1 MVKARLALEPEV
13 QQIFETIDEGKNFL
27 LSGGAGSGKT
37 YSLVQVIA
45 QAIFENPT
53 SKIACMTYTNAA
65 VREINARF
73 DSENLFVSTIHDF
86 LWDNIKSF
94 QNELKIALVELAN
107 DENVKVI
114 KTQEDNLTLEIFS
127 DADIQYKE
135 YTSIKNGIISHDE
148 ILVLSEYMF
157 KKYKKLSDI
166 LNDKYKFILVDE
178 YQDTSPYV
186 VKIFLEHLCKSTK
199 SNIVGF
205 FGDSMQSIYEDS
217 VGNLNEYITS
227 GKVFEIKKEQN
238 RRNPKLVFDLAN
250 KLRTDGIVQIPSND
264 KLAPNMENGVIKDG
278 SISFYYSADSIKLEE
293 LRTILNWD
301 WQSKETKELNLTHN
315 LIAPRAGFEKL
326 MQIYDGDKILDY
338 KKRIK
343 DYIQKNN
350 IQDDFSD
357 LTFGQ
362 VIDKLLEGK
371 TTDSQKKPILPTDGM
386 QEFINSNP
394 TLFESAKN
402 YKYQDFVKIYVDK
415 DSLLDD
421 KKDDAEDESR
431 TASKRDHL
439 IKHLFKI
446 QLNIKLYTDGKF
458 NDFLRRTE
466 FKIASIADKRKLL
479 GVITN
484 LQQMSKKKISEV
496 IDFADENGIC
506 KIDDKIIS
514 FKEKNKYIYDQV
526 VDLEFNEF
534 EKLFNYLEGYTPFST
549 QHKIKGAEF
558 DNVLVILDNG
568 NWSSYNFEYL
578 FNQDLFDS
586 LPSSKK
592 NSFPRILER
601 TQKIFYVCCTRAKK
615 NLVVYY
621 HNPSE
626 SVVETARQWFGQD
639 NVKLV
644 S

>member
-1 MVKARLALEPEV
+1 MVKTRLDLEPEV
-13 QQIFETIDEGKNFL
+13 QLIFKAIDEGKNFL

-73 DSENLFVSTIHDF
+73 DNENLFVSTIHDF

-94 QNELKIALVELAN
+94 KNELKIALVELAN
-107 DENVKVI
+107 DEDVKVI
-114 KTQEDNLTLEIFS
+114 KTQEGKLTLDMFS
-127 DADIQYKE
+127 ELEIQYKE
-135 YTSIKNGIISHDE
+135 YTSIKNGVISHDE

-166 LNDKYKFILVDE
+166 LKDKYKFILIDE

-186 VKIFLEHLCKSTK
+186 VKIFLEHLAKSTK
-199 SNIVGF
+199 NNTVGF

-217 VGNLNEYITS
+217 VGNLTDYITS

-250 KLRTDGIVQIPSND
+250 KLRTDGITQVPSTD
-264 KLAPNMENGVIKDG
+264 ILAPNMKDGVIKDG
-278 SISFYYSADSIKLEE
+278 IITFYYSKNEIE
-293 LRTILNWD
+293 LDALKEILRWD
-301 WQSKETKELNLTHN
+301 WRSKETKELNLTHN

-338 KKRIK
+338 KKRVK
-343 DYIQKNN
+343 DYIKEKGIN
-350 IQDDFSD
+350 DDLSN

-371 TTDSQKKPILPTDGM
+371 TTAAEKKPILPTPGM
-386 QEFINSNP
+386 QEFIDSNSN
-394 TLFESAKN
+394 LFDVAKN
-402 YKYQDFVKIYVDK
+402 YNYQDFVKIYVDK

-421 KKDDAEDESR
+421 KKDDADDETR

-446 QLNIKLYTDGKF
+446 QSNIKLYTEGKF

-466 FKIASIADKRKLL
+466 FKITSIADKKKLL
-479 GVITN
+479 DVITD
-484 LQQMSKKKISEV
+484 LQKMSKKKISEV
-496 IDFADENGIC
+496 IDYADKNGIG

-526 VDLEFNEF
+526 VDLEFDEF
-534 EKLFNYLEGYTPFST
+534 EKLYDYLEGYTPFST

-558 DNVLVILDNG
+558 DNVLVVLDNG

-578 FNQDLFDS
+578 FDQNLFNS
-586 LPSSKK
+586 LTPAKQ

-601 TQKIFYVCCTRAKK
+601 TQKIFYVCCTRAKE

-626 SVVETARQWFGQD
+626 SIVETAKQWFGED